1 MLSFRSGCCLRR
13 RRLRAWRRGCGSARH
28 LIPVAVRLK
37 GELSVSALEQ
47 ALCDVVERHES
58 LRTVFAEGDGV
69 AWQEIVA
76 GEDARPRLAVSSIGA
91 AALAGALR
99 EACERGFDLARE
111 LPLRGHVFELSEHEH
126 VLLLVLHHI
135 AGDGWSLAPL
145 LGDLAH
151 CYEARRSG
159 QAPGLAPLPVQYAD
173 YTLWQQ
179 DALGQESDEASAMA

>member
-1 MLSFRSGCCLRR
+1 VPRLWLRD
-13 RRLRAWRRGCGSARH
+13 RLEGASVRY
-28 LIPVAVRLK
+28 LMPVALRLK

-91 AALAGALR
+91 GELAGAMR

-135 AGDGWSLAPL
+135 AAGGWAFGVV
-145 LGDLAH
+145 LG
-151 CYEARRSG
+151 
-159 QAPGLAPLPVQYAD
+159 GLWA
-173 YTLWQQ
+173 
-179 DALGQESDEASAMA
+179 